1 MLSLEETDEKSNENS
16 TLLGFEK
23 TILSLE
29 TEIPLSEEEI
39 LLSSERTTLLLDLK
53 STLIHK
59 IEDNLAIILLSGVI
73 IRLDPQMRSFLLPLR
88 MGPSSSELR
97 RDSRSVY
104 LRLLSQVAWRFT
116 VWFSLEMIQKRV
128 LKIRYERSS
137 ILMKSHLD
145 VSVPVIMVLDFESG
159 LRLVRRLIVN
169 RSVEG
174 RERH

>member
-73 IRLDPQMRSFLLPLR
+73 MSEDLVQRGISLQLR

-97 RDSRSVY
+97 R
-104 LRLLSQVAWRFT
+104 
-116 VWFSLEMIQKRV
+116 
-128 LKIRYERSS
+128 
-137 ILMKSHLD
+137 
-145 VSVPVIMVLDFESG
+145 G
-159 LRLVRRLIVN
+159 
-169 RSVEG
+169 
-174 RERH
+174 

>member
-53 STLIHK
+53 SILIHK
-59 IEDNLAIILLSGVI
+59 IEDRLAIILLSGVI
-73 IRLDPQMRSFLLPLR
+73 INLDLQMRSFLLQLK
-88 MGPSSSELR
+88 MEPSSSELR
-97 RDSRSVY
+97 RDLRSVC
-104 LRLLSQVAWRFT
+104 LRLLSQVAWRLT
-116 VWFSLEMIQKRV
+116 VWFSLEMIPKLV
-128 LKIRYERSS
+128 LKLRFERSS

-145 VSVPVIMVLDFESG
+145 VSVPVIMVLDLESG
-159 LRLVRRLIVN
+159 LRLVRRLIVR

-174 RERH
+174 KF

>member
-73 IRLDPQMRSFLLPLR
+73 IRLDPQMRSFLPQLR
-88 MGPSSSELR
+88 MGLSSSGLR
-97 RDSRSVY
+97 RDSRSVC
-104 LRLLSQVAWRFT
+104 LRLLSQVAWRYT

-128 LKIRYERSS
+128 LQLRFERSS

-145 VSVPVIMVLDFESG
+145 VSVPVIMVLDLESG
-159 LRLVRRLIVN
+159 LHSVRRLIVN

-174 RERH
+174 KF